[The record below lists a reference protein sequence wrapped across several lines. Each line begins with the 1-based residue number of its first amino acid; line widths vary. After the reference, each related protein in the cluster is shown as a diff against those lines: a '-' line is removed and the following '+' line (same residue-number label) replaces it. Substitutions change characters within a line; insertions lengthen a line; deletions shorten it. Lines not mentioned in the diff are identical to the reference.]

1 MPNNDD
7 YCIGNMNGLVS
18 HNELLYKSCIVA
30 TITYCVIIFI
40 AHQIND
46 YTCSKNRTYFQFH
59 VHKKIDSRL
68 TKTHQGSTTHLTL
81 IVCIC
86 FQTTAST
93 CLKWYL
99 LNKMASISIKLL
111 FPLTQYVLESNL
123 KPSTTYKSVWYT
135 LEFQNRTV
143 GNMSST
149 IAKGLLFH
157 FSFITAGHITPF
169 FPSFSF
175 FMDTVLSINVF
186 YRPQFENLKNS
197 IVKPKGMY
205 EL

>member
-1 MPNNDD
+1 MSFGVKRRREKCHGEKCQVGRNVLHPVRK
-7 YCIGNMNGLVS
+7 YEWPCVLY
-18 HNELLYKSCIVA
+18 NELLHKSCIVA

-93 CLKWYL
+93 CLKWYV
-99 LNKMASISIKLL
+99 LNKIASISIKLL

-123 KPSTTYKSVWYT
+123 KPSTT
-135 LEFQNRTV
+135 
-143 GNMSST
+143 
-149 IAKGLLFH
+149 
-157 FSFITAGHITPF
+157 
-169 FPSFSF
+169 
-175 FMDTVLSINVF
+175 
-186 YRPQFENLKNS
+186 
-197 IVKPKGMY
+197 
-205 EL
+205 